1 MSSVDIQQIFK
12 QASSKTTKPNPKV
25 RNVAQVSHTKKF
37 HPRKGSVLRVN
48 QFLFKNMVTSVSK
61 LEKHIPDW
69 DTNPYSHDAKAQRWK
84 HITCI
89 GKRSKFV
96 THEKSFCYPKRNN
109 FVTQT
114 VWVINGLGQ
123 TIIILLPKNPFTI
136 M

>member
-25 RNVAQVSHTKKF
+25 RNVAQVSRTKKF
-37 HPRKGSVLRVN
+37 HPRKGSALRVN

-96 THEKSFCYPKRNN
+96 THEKSFCYP
-109 FVTQT
+109 
-114 VWVINGLGQ
+114 NGLGNKWFGPNYPHP